1 MKSYNPFKVQFD
13 FGGVRASNPLGLPER
28 SCLANIISSS
38 LSQKI
43 EYTYAVFHG
52 QFPGENFYDL
62 SAEQPDDKDIVKEFT
77 PHVCGIVD
85 YLGLG
90 IIRYLFSKLRDF
102 QGYLHAKHFAL
113 YCISL
118 IPLAI
123 PLTILGVLFAVLCN
137 PISRSLIA
145 SILTLA
151 VSIPLIFVIQPI
163 TYLVKQCIFMQIVK
177 SFEKDDLESVDESE
191 FSSFPNDKN
200 LYFNDYCIR
209 TSTTINQVSKK
220 LGLFK
225 KTGEEYK
232 FHEGRDFS
240 KAGLDMLKLVF

>member
-1 MKSYNPFKVQFD
+1 MTSYNPFDVKFD
-13 FGGVRASNPLGLPER
+13 FGGIKTSNPLSLEKR

-43 EYTYAVFHG
+43 RYTYEVFHG
-52 QFPGENFYDL
+52 QFHSQNFHA
-62 SAEQPDDKDIVKEFT
+62 SSSEPPDDKDSFKAFT
-77 PHVCGIVD
+77 PDVCGIVD

-90 IIRYLFSKLRDF
+90 VIRYLFSKLRAF
-102 QGYLHAKHFAL
+102 QKYLFTEHFAL

-123 PLTILGVLFAVLCN
+123 PLAILGVLFAVLCN

-145 SILTLA
+145 SILTLV

-177 SFEKDDLESVDESE
+177 SFEKDDVKSVDEE
-191 FSSFPNDKN
+191 AFSYFPNDKN
-200 LYFNDYCIR
+200 LYFNDYCIL
-209 TSTTINQVSKK
+209 TPTVISKGSKK

-232 FHEGRDFS
+232 FHKDRNFS
-240 KAGLDMLKLVF
+240 DAEVDMLKLVF